1 MIDLKR
7 MKSPILIGTV
17 VVSSVSLGCAMAMT
31 GTTETSSSRD
41 DAPYRLTPE
50 GELVRPT
57 DYRRW
62 VYVGTP
68 VTPNDMNN
76 GKAAFPE
83 HHNVYI
89 HPSSYD
95 HYLETGV
102 WKEGTI
108 LVKELVSV
116 GTKSAVSGNGYFQG
130 EFIGLEAT
138 IKSERDFGDEP
149 GSWAYFSFTN
159 EDQLGGDLKA
169 SAAAFPAAS
178 CNACHAASA
187 RDDFVFTQHYPVLR
201 AAKGAKTTPENSAR
215 RPKTLGAAPGGGN
228 GMDEITFDQDGRDP
242 LWRAAAATPESI
254 ANTEVP
260 TGQQDLMEYLQSLRY
275 QRWSARESQT
285 HPSRGPHTNY
295 GKPVRVFLNDTLAA
309 SMRAGNA
316 EHPVGSTAV
325 KEMYDHDGTL
335 AGWAVETKT
344 QGASAGGDGWFW
356 YEVTSTTDGSDPVAI
371 GNGVPGCVNCHATG
385 GRDYVL
391 SEFPLR

>member
-1 MIDLKR
+1 MTFLKH
-7 MKSPILIGTV
+7 KNFTFLVGSGALACVT
-17 VVSSVSLGCAMAMT
+17 LGCAMAISADS
-31 GTTETSSSRD
+31 GARQDENA
-41 DAPYRLTPE
+41 APYRLNAE

-95 HYLETGV
+95 HYLETGE

-116 GTKSAVSGNGYFQG
+116 GTKAAVSGNGYFQG

-138 IKSERDFGDEP
+138 IKSAKDFGDEP
-149 GSWAYFSFTN
+149 GNWAYFSFTN
-159 EDQLGGDLKA
+159 EEKLGGDLKA

-178 CNACHAASA
+178 CNVCHQASA

-215 RPKTLGAAPGGGN
+215 RPETLGMAPGNDGAA
-228 GMDEITFDQDGRDP
+228 DEITFDQEGRDEV
-242 LWRAAAATPESI
+242 WRATAATPASVEG
-254 ANTEVP
+254 TEVP
-260 TGQQDLMEYLQSLRY
+260 TGQQALMEYLQSKRY
-275 QRWSARESQT
+275 QQWASKESQN

-309 SMRAGNA
+309 SMEQGNA

-325 KEMYDHDGTL
+325 KEMYEHDGTL

-344 QGASAGGDGWFW
+344 QSASTDGTGWFW
-356 YEVTSTTDGSDPVAI
+356 YEVTSTTDGSNPVAI
-371 GNGVPGCVNCHATG
+371 GNGVAGCSGCHAAG

-391 SEFPLR
+391 TTFPLR